1 MNTNQLQQFAT
12 DARTALMSAI
22 EPRVREALDP
32 NSALH
37 ADNTAACKHLA
48 HNAPSSDDRHAFDAF
63 VEELTERYA
72 YRWFNRIIAFRYM
85 DVHGYTVTPVVSSA
99 DMTSATALPE
109 ILAAARR
116 GEYDERVFGPAIR
129 TNEAIKQRVEA
140 IFNGEI
146 TTADPQSTAY
156 GLLMS
161 AACNYWHTYLPFL
174 FDEPNTIDDTIDR
187 VLMPQ
192 NLLADGSPLREA
204 IKVMTP
210 EACGVDKTSG
220 NVEIIGWLYQFYIAP
235 RKDSVM
241 AGFKKGKKAGAN
253 EIPAATQLFTPEWI
267 VRYLVQ
273 NTVGRLWM
281 ENHPDCA
288 LADSWEYYI
297 APTSDDDTA
306 QLTIS
311 SPEEL
316 TVCDPTCGSGHMLT
330 YAFDLL
336 YEIYEDEGYA
346 PSDIPVLIL
355 EHNLFGMEIDER
367 AAQLAAFALTM
378 KARGRSR
385 RFFRKQVQP
394 HIEQIRKIQFSEAET
409 EELNELYDVTL
420 PSELWNTY
428 ANADVFGSLI
438 QPDTML
444 ATVCDNIDE
453 SESPALY
460 AADLIER
467 GNRVLEQTRYLS
479 RTYATVVGN
488 PPYMG
493 GKNMSAQLKKYV
505 EEHYPKGKSDLF
517 AAFML
522 RCMHLVPQ
530 HGYVGFM
537 TPYVW
542 MFIHS
547 YEDLRKQ
554 IIDQDHISSLIQL
567 EYSGFDGATVPIC
580 TFVLQRGHS
589 PEQGSYIRLSDFPGA
604 KQQAPRTREIITAH
618 KLATQQL
625 PYEHAEMA
633 KHFYEVDQQEF
644 AQIPGSP
651 IVYWLPEAVLST
663 FKTGKPLKDIA
674 EPRVGLQ
681 TGDNNRFVREWWE
694 VSQNRT
700 SFDCDSLQSAAASG
714 AKWFPYNK
722 GGDFRKWYGNQEFV
736 VNWANDGQELKDFKP
751 RSVLR
756 NPSHYFKPSVS
767 WSKISSGAPAFRLF
781 PPGFVF
787 DVAGT
792 SIFVNPNHL
801 AKIAAIM
808 NSSTIYT
815 LLTAIAP
822 TLNFEVGQIAT
833 LPIHQINDDSDENT
847 EALRDISKADWDS
860 DERSWNFQTC
870 MLLNPNN
877 NHTNLALHLVHLST
891 QLDAQSEA
899 QREREIRNN
908 EIVAE
913 AYGVRDVIDCD
924 VPLERVSLKR
934 NKAFAYPKASPEERD
949 ELFTL
954 DLIKELISYAVG
966 CMFGRYSLDAPGLI
980 LASQGETMD
989 DFHAKVPDPSF
1000 EPDAD
1005 NVIPMCEGD
1014 YFEDDIVVR
1023 FRKFIAVVFGA
1034 EHLEE
1039 NIAYIEQVLG
1049 KSLRKYFLNDFYNDH
1064 VKMYSN
1070 RPIYWQYSSRADGK
1084 GGTDKGAFKALV
1096 YLHRYTPST
1105 TSTVLAYLRDYIAR
1119 VSGYAEMLERPEEA
1133 TNTVSAGKRTKAK
1146 TAKDLRE
1153 ADRLREIVN
1162 ECKAYE
1168 DDVLYPL
1175 ATRNMPIDLD
1185 DGVLVNY
1192 LRMGKAVSS
1201 IKAIE
1206 KKRKDV
1212 ETWEWPVHPLGAE
1225 R

>member
-12 DARTALMSAI
+12 DARTALMNAI
-22 EPRVREALDP
+22 EPRVREALNP

-48 HNAPSSDDRHAFDAF
+48 HNAPSRDDRHAFDAY

-99 DMTSATALPE
+99 DMTNATALPE

-140 IFNGEI
+140 IFNGE
-146 TTADPQSTAY
+146 TTTTDPQSAAY

-161 AACNYWHTYLPFL
+161 AACNYWNTYLPFL

-210 EACGVDKTSG
+210 EACGVGMSSG

-281 ENHPDCA
+281 VNHPDCA

-297 APTSDDDTA
+297 TPTSDDDTA
-306 QLTIS
+306 QLTVT

-316 TVCDPTCGSGHMLT
+316 TVCDPACGSGHMLT

-346 PSDIPVLIL
+346 PSDIPGLIL
-355 EHNLFGMEIDER
+355 AHNLFGMEIDER

-394 HIEQIRKIQFSEAET
+394 HIEQIRKLQFTEAET
-409 EELNELYDVTL
+409 DELNELYDVTL
-420 PSELWNTY
+420 PSEIWNTY
-428 ANADVFGSLI
+428 ANANVFGSLI

-444 ATVCDNIDE
+444 AAVCDNIDE

-479 RTYATVVGN
+479 RTYAAVVGN

-493 GKNMSAQLKKYV
+493 SKNMSAQLKKYV

-517 AAFML
+517 AAFMI

-530 HGYVGFM
+530 HGIVGM
-537 TPYVW
+537 ITMQSW
-542 MFIHS
+542 MFLTS
-547 YEDLRKQ
+547 FEGLRTTLLHTMHIDTMAHLGAGAFDSIGGEVVSTTAFTMSKNRNDKQ
-554 IIDQDHISSLIQL
+554 
-567 EYSGFDGATVPIC
+567 GA
-580 TFVLQRGHS
+580 
-589 PEQGSYIRLSDFPGA
+589 YIRLVDLKSDHEQSEA
-604 KQQAPRTREIITAH
+604 CQAAI
-618 KLATQQL
+618 
-625 PYEHAEMA
+625 
-633 KHFYEVDQQEF
+633 KHDNALMFEVDQQEF

-651 IVYWLPEAVLST
+651 IVYWLPEAVLNT
-663 FKTGKPLKDIA
+663 FNEGKPLSEIA
-674 EPRVGLQ
+674 QPRQGLA
-681 TGDNNRFVREWWE
+681 TADNNRFVREWWE
-694 VSQNRT
+694 VSQNRI
-700 SFDCDSLQSAAASG
+700 SLNCDSLQSAAASG

-781 PPGFVF
+781 PLGFVF

-833 LPIHQINDDSDENT
+833 LPIHQFNDDSDENT

-934 NKAFAYPKASPEERD
+934 NKAFAYPKASPKERD

-980 LASQGETMD
+980 LASQGETID

-1023 FRKFIAVVFGA
+1023 FRKFITVAFGA

-1070 RPIYWQYSSRADGK
+1070 RPIYWQYASR
-1084 GGTDKGAFKALV
+1084 TDNKGAFKALV

-1119 VSGYAEMLERPEEA
+1119 VSGYAAVLEE
-1133 TNTVSAGKRTKAK
+1133 SD
-1146 TAKDLRE
+1146 TAKDLHA
-1153 ADRLREIVN
+1153 ADKLRRIVN

-1168 DDVLYPL
+1168 DDILYPL

-1192 LRMGKAVSS
+1192 LRMGKAVRA
-1201 IKAIE
+1201 IPAIE

>member
-48 HNAPSSDDRHAFDAF
+48 HNAPSSDDRHAFDAY

-85 DVHGYTVTPVVSSA
+85 DVHGYTVTPVVSST
-99 DMTSATALPE
+99 DMTNATALPE

-129 TNEAIKQRVEA
+129 TNEAIRQRVEA
-140 IFNGEI
+140 IFNGE
-146 TTADPQSTAY
+146 TATADPQSTAY

-210 EACGVDKTSG
+210 ETCGVNTTSG

-281 ENHPDCA
+281 VNHPDCA

-297 APTSDDDTA
+297 TPTSDDDTA
-306 QLTIS
+306 QLTVS

-346 PSDIPVLIL
+346 PSDIPGLIL

-444 ATVCDNIDE
+444 ATVCDNIDA

-467 GNRVLEQTRYLS
+467 GNHVLEQTRYLS

-493 GKNMSAQLKKYV
+493 GKNMSTQLKTYIKD
-505 EEHYPKGKSDLF
+505 HYKDYSTDLYSCF
-517 AAFML
+517 YRRFIDFCDRNGL
-522 RCMHLVPQ
+522 IGQ
-530 HGYVGFM
+530 IIGN
-537 TPYVW
+537 TW
-542 MFIHS
+542 MFIKS
-547 YEDLRKQ
+547 FESMR
-554 IIDQDHISSLIQL
+554 QDLIQNRHID
-567 EYSGFDGATVPIC
+567 SFVQIRDISNHPDIFGANAA
-580 TFVLQRGHS
+580 FVIQPKPSSTLSVFLTLSSNSSSAKAEELRQNAKDTMGPQR
-589 PEQGSYIRLSDFPGA
+589 
-604 KQQAPRTREIITAH
+604 
-618 KLATQQL
+618 
-625 PYEHAEMA
+625 
-633 KHFYEVDQQEF
+633 YEVDQQEF

-651 IVYWLPEAVLST
+651 IVYWLPEALISDFSNPPLYTLAECKHGMST
-663 FKTGKPLKDIA
+663 GNNESMLRYWHEVDSNKIIVDCTSEQQAYSMTG
-674 EPRVGLQ
+674 
-681 TGDNNRFVREWWE
+681 
-694 VSQNRT
+694 
-700 SFDCDSLQSAAASG
+700 
-714 AKWFPYNK
+714 WFPYNK
-722 GGDFRKWYGNQEFV
+722 GGEYRKWYGNRDFV
-736 VNWANDGQELKDFKP
+736 IRYDKTGQDHMRALPGFRHDGHAYFFKP
-751 RSVLR
+751 AI
-756 NPSHYFKPSVS
+756 S
-767 WSKISSGAPAFRLF
+767 WSKISSGEPAFRAF
-781 PPGFVF
+781 QNGYVF
-787 DVAGT
+787 DVAGC
-792 SIFVNPNHL
+792 SFFPNDL
-801 AKIAAIM
+801 ADYNMLLGIC
-808 NSSTIYT
+808 NSSTVKNI
-815 LLTAIAP
+815 LAAISP
-822 TLNFEVGQIAT
+822 TLNYEVGQIAKI
-833 LPIHQINDDSDENT
+833 PIRKVENADLVRKLT
-847 EALRDISKADWDS
+847 DISIQDYNS
-860 DERSWNFQTC
+860 SILSFNFQT
-870 MLLNPNN
+870 LDV
-877 NHTNLALHLVHLST
+877 LVHNDQRLSDAT
-891 QLDAQSEA
+891 QQAIIIYDSVSIEQKENESHNDVLVADAYS
-899 QREREIRNN
+899 
-908 EIVAE
+908 
-913 AYGVRDVIDCD
+913 VRGLVEDN

-934 NKAFAYPKASPEERD
+934 NKAFAYPKASPKERD

-966 CMFGRYSLDAPGLI
+966 CMFGRYSLDEPGLI
-980 LASQGETMD
+980 LASQGETID
-989 DFHAKVPDPSF
+989 DFHMRVPDPSF

-1023 FRKFIAVVFGA
+1023 FRKFIAVAFGA

-1070 RPIYWQYSSRADGK
+1070 RPIYWQYASRTDNK
-1084 GGTDKGAFKALV
+1084 GSFKALV

-1119 VSGYAEMLERPEEA
+1119 VSGYAAVLDESDA
-1133 TNTVSAGKRTKAK
+1133 
-1146 TAKDLRE
+1146 AKDLRE
-1153 ADRLREIVN
+1153 ADKLRKIVN

-1192 LRMGKAVSS
+1192 LRMGKAVRA
-1201 IKAIE
+1201 IPAIE

>member
-12 DARTALMSAI
+12 DARTALMNAI

-37 ADNTAACKHLA
+37 ADNAAACKHLA
-48 HNAPSSDDRHAFDAF
+48 HNAPSNDDRHAFDGY

-85 DVHGYTVTPVVSSA
+85 DVHGYTVTPVVSST
-99 DMTSATALPE
+99 DMTNATALPE

-129 TNEAIKQRVEA
+129 TNEAIKQHVEA
-140 IFNGEI
+140 IFNGE
-146 TTADPQSTAY
+146 TTTTDPQSAAY

-174 FDEPNTIDDTIDR
+174 FDEPNTIEDTLDR

-210 EACGVDKTSG
+210 ETCGVDTTSG

-281 ENHPDCA
+281 VNHPDCA

-297 APTSDDDTA
+297 TPTSDDDTA
-306 QLTIS
+306 QLTVS

-346 PSDIPVLIL
+346 PSDIPGLIL

-394 HIEQIRKIQFSEAET
+394 HIEQIKQIQFSEAET
-409 EELNELYDVTL
+409 DELNELYDVTL
-420 PSELWNTY
+420 PSEIWNTY

-438 QPDTML
+438 QPDGML
-444 ATVCDNIDE
+444 ATVCDNIVE
-453 SESPALY
+453 SDAPALY
-460 AADLIER
+460 APDLIER

-479 RTYATVVGN
+479 RTYAAVVGN

-493 GKNMSAQLKKYV
+493 SKNMSAQLKKYV

-517 AAFML
+517 SAFML
-522 RCMHLVPQ
+522 RCMQLVPQ
-530 HGYVGFM
+530 HRYVGFM

-554 IIDQDHISSLIQL
+554 IINQDHISSLIQL

-580 TFVLQRGHS
+580 TFVLQRGRNS
-589 PEQGSYIRLSDFPGA
+589 EQGSYIRLSDFPGA

-618 KLATQQL
+618 KLATQDL

-651 IVYWLPEAVLST
+651 IVYWLPEAVLNT
-663 FKTGKPLKDIA
+663 FNEGKPLSEIA
-674 EPRVGLQ
+674 QPRQGLA
-681 TGDNNRFVREWWE
+681 TADNNRFVREWWE

-700 SFDCDSLQSAAASG
+700 SLDSDSLQSAAASD

-736 VNWANDGQELKDFKP
+736 VNWENDGQEIRSFGTETGNKP
-751 RSVLR
+751 LSRAQ
-756 NPSHYFKPSVS
+756 NTEFYYIPSVS
-767 WSKISSGAPAFRLF
+767 WSKISSGQPSFRYY
-781 PPGFVF
+781 PQG
-787 DVAGT
+787 
-792 SIFVNPNHL
+792 SIFSGVG
-801 AKIAAIM
+801 
-808 NSSTIYT
+808 NSFFTKTPSEIDILLSVCNSTYAQWI
-815 LLTAIAP
+815 LSALSP
-822 TLNFEVGQIAT
+822 TLSTNTQEVGSIPYFN
-833 LPIHQINDDSDENT
+833 PIKNNPLIESLVACSFSDWNSAET
-847 EALRDISKADWDS
+847 SYHFTYPDIVHNNSIIS
-860 DERSWNFQTC
+860 N
-870 MLLNPNN
+870 LLAY
-877 NHTNLALHLVHLST
+877 LKSIWQAE
-891 QLDAQSEA
+891 SEE
-899 QREREIRNN
+899 QRKREIENN
-908 EIVAE
+908 RLVAE
-913 AYGVRDVIDCD
+913 AYGVDGDVPID

-966 CMFGRYSLDAPGLI
+966 CMFGRYSLDEPGLI
-980 LASQGETMD
+980 LASQGETID
-989 DFHAKVPDPSF
+989 DFHMRVPDPSF

-1023 FRKFIAVVFGA
+1023 FRKFIAVAFGA

-1070 RPIYWQYSSRADGK
+1070 RPIYWQYASR
-1084 GGTDKGAFKALV
+1084 TDNKGAFKALV

-1119 VSGYAEMLERPEEA
+1119 VSGYAAVLEE
-1133 TNTVSAGKRTKAK
+1133 SD
-1146 TAKDLRE
+1146 TAKDLHA
-1153 ADRLREIVN
+1153 ADKLRRIVN

-1168 DDVLYPL
+1168 DDILYPL

-1192 LRMGKAVSS
+1192 LRMGKAVRA
-1201 IKAIE
+1201 IPAIE

>member
-1 MNTNQLQQFAT
+1 MNTNELQQFAA
-12 DARTALMSAI
+12 DARTALMNAI

-37 ADNTAACKHLA
+37 ADNTAACKYLEQR
-48 HNAPSSDDRHAFDAF
+48 APSRDDTPAFDAY

-99 DMTSATALPE
+99 DMTNATALPE

-129 TNEAIKQRVEA
+129 TNEAIRQRVEA
-140 IFNGEI
+140 IFNGE
-146 TTADPQSTAY
+146 TMTADPQSAAY
-156 GLLMS
+156 GLLMG

-174 FDEPNTIDDTIDR
+174 FDEPNTTEGAIDR

-210 EACGVDKTSG
+210 EACGVSTTSG
-220 NVEIIGWLYQFYIAP
+220 NIEIIGWLYQFYIAP

-281 ENHPDCA
+281 VNHPDCA
-288 LADSWEYYI
+288 LADGWEYYI
-297 APTSDDDTA
+297 TPTSDDDTA
-306 QLTIS
+306 QLTVS

-316 TVCDPTCGSGHMLT
+316 TVCDPACGSGHMLT

-346 PSDIPVLIL
+346 PSDIPALIL
-355 EHNLFGMEIDER
+355 DHNLFGMEIDER

-394 HIEQIRKIQFSEAET
+394 HIEQIKQIRFTDAET

-444 ATVCDNIDE
+444 AAVSDNISA

-505 EEHYPKGKSDLF
+505 EAHYPKGKSDLF

-522 RCMHLVPQ
+522 RCMRLVPQ
-530 HGYVGFM
+530 HGMVGM
-537 TPYVW
+537 ITMQSW
-542 MFIHS
+542 MFLTS
-547 YEDLRKQ
+547 FEDLRTTLLHTMH
-554 IIDQDHISSLIQL
+554 IDTMAHLGAGAFDSIGGEVVSTTAFTMSKSSN
-567 EYSGFDGATVPIC
+567 
-580 TFVLQRGHS
+580 GHC
-589 PEQGSYIRLSDFPGA
+589 GTYIRMVDIKGDHEQSEA
-604 KQQAPRTREIITAH
+604 CQAAI
-618 KLATQQL
+618 
-625 PYEHAEMA
+625 
-633 KHFYEVDQQEF
+633 KHDNALMFEVDQQEF
-644 AQIPGSP
+644 AKIPGSP

-663 FKTGKPLKDIA
+663 FKTGKPLKNIA

-694 VSQNRT
+694 VSQNRI
-700 SFDCDSLQSAAASG
+700 SLNCDSLQSAAASG

-736 VNWANDGQELKDFKP
+736 VNWTNDGQEI
-751 RSVLR
+751 RSFGTENGGRPKSRPQNVDW
-756 NPSHYFKPSVS
+756 YFNDCIS
-767 WSKISSGAPAFRLF
+767 WSMIGSGEVSFRYFPRGFAFDHASGA
-781 PPGFVF
+781 
-787 DVAGT
+787 
-792 SIFVNPNHL
+792 IFTTDKSVIL
-801 AKIAAIM
+801 SYL
-808 NSSTIYT
+808 NSSNIK
-815 LLTAIAP
+815 LILDAISP
-822 TLNFEVGQIAT
+822 TLNANVGTVGLVPIIKNEATRCDEQVKIIDNLIRLSKIDFDSFE
-833 LPIHQINDDSDENT
+833 L
-847 EALRDISKADWDS
+847 
-860 DERSWNFQTC
+860 SWNYDSYALCALNGSLSSRVQEFSTHWTHESQTQQTC
-870 MLLNPNN
+870 EIEN
-877 NHTNLALHLVHLST
+877 NHLVTN
-891 QLDAQSEA
+891 
-899 QREREIRNN
+899 
-908 EIVAE
+908 
-913 AYGVRDVIDCD
+913 AYGTEGHVELD

-966 CMFGRYSLDAPGLI
+966 CMFGRYSLDEPGLI
-980 LASQGETMD
+980 LASQGETID
-989 DFHAKVPDPSF
+989 DFHMRVPDPSF

-1023 FRKFIAVVFGA
+1023 FRKFVAVAFGT

-1049 KSLRKYFLNDFYNDH
+1049 KPLRKYFLNDFYNDH

-1070 RPIYWQYSSRADGK
+1070 RPIYWQYSSRTDNK
-1084 GGTDKGAFKALV
+1084 GSFKALV

-1119 VSGYAEMLERPEEA
+1119 VSGYAEMLEHPKEEA
-1133 TNTVSAGKRTKAK
+1133 TNTASAGKRTKAK

-1153 ADRLREIVN
+1153 ADRLRKIVN

-1168 DDVLYPL
+1168 DDTLYPL

-1192 LRMGKAVSS
+1192 LRMGKAVRT
-1201 IKAIE
+1201 IPAIE

-1212 ETWEWPVHPLGAE
+1212 ETWEWPVHPLGSE
-1225 R
+1225 Q